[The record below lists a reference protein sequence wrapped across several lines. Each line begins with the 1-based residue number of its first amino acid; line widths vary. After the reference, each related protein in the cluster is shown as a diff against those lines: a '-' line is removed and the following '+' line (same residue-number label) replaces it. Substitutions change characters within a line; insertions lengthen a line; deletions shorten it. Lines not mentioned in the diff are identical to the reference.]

1 MKTVEAKAKE
11 YSEVAPPT
19 FDDICNK
26 LGFVRLKE
34 DDRSGMNP
42 IRRMAIWHYMHVM
55 GVRLTDIA
63 KQSDRSHATVWSGI
77 KKFNAYLEYG
87 DRESLRLSDKIN
99 LAMSTNGYVI
109 DKKYQRLFIL
119 MKEKHNVTL
128 TNDEMREIID
138 VASTIK

>member
-1 MKTVEAKAKE
+1 M
-11 YSEVAPPT
+11 Y
-19 FDDICNK
+19 DIGIK
-26 LGFVRLKE
+26 
-34 DDRSGMNP
+34 
-42 IRRMAIWHYMHVM
+42 
-55 GVRLTDIA
+55 LTDIS
-63 KQSDRSHATVWSGI
+63 KQSNRSHATVWSGI

>member
-1 MKTVEAKAKE
+1 MRSRNTRTSTINAKVP
-11 YSEVAPPT
+11 S
-19 FDDICNK
+19 FDEICEK
-26 LGFVRLKE
+26 AGFGDLKP
-34 DDRSGMNP
+34 DNRSGLNP
-42 IRRMAIWHYMHVM
+42 IKRMAIWHYMHVM

-63 KQSDRSHATVWSGI
+63 RQSNRSHATVWSGI
-77 KKFNAYLEYG
+77 RKFNDYLEYG